1 MTNKK
6 RKIRK
11 GLFGLQTPEQIFQSN
26 FAFNGS
32 NIGSVTGA
40 LDPNKLGGLTYNF
53 ANDPAIVEQLNKNY
67 AEFDKLAID
76 NSVVQMSNPN
86 GGTSLVKADLNKFLD
101 SALTRNTISP
111 TSPSSIVNSKLTKDL
126 TGSLTSV
133 IGNSSPYLAAIK
145 AADKTKKITGLF
157 GKAGGLSKANNALNK
172 EIIKG
177 SEISTGAVVNG
188 VLSVADAFIPKAED
202 KASKIT
208 SGVFNGLSTVASF
221 VPGIGTLAS
230 VALKGLG
237 SLFGAGV
244 KSVKGNTANELVDT
258 SSSYTGEDALASKKF
273 GLLGLKGAR
282 KYAGLVAQRQYN
294 RDLAANVLQE
304 GKDDLLAANNV
315 QQQQMRDILSK
326 NGDDWMYMTRAG
338 KFGMKIKEAKRLSSL
353 YDKKLQQ
360 GGNVKKRSI
369 LELIDYAK
377 QVNPRFIQRLS
388 EPARGINFID
398 DEGQPT
404 IGSHYLESTDN
415 IVYPRIQEIN
425 GKLKFL
431 NSEDAYNTAL
441 KTGNYLKFNSEEEAI
456 DFGKGYKQGWPEFFK
471 DYDEKT
477 VIEYKNGGSIN
488 VIPEGALHARKNN
501 LTEINPELEGITKKG
516 IPVIS
521 KEEGGEMI
529 QHAEIER
536 SEIIFNLET
545 TKKIESLRE
554 QYNKSEDK
562 SEKDNLA
569 IEAGKLLAQQI
580 MENTIDNT
588 GELLK

>member
-11 GLFGLQTPEQIFQSN
+11 GQFGLQTPEQIFQSN
-26 FAFNGS
+26 IAFNGS

-40 LDPNKLGGLTYNF
+40 ANPGLTYNF
-53 ANDPAIVEQLNKNY
+53 ANDPAIIEQLNKNY

-111 TSPSSIVNSKLTKDL
+111 TSPSSIINSKLTKDL

-133 IGNSSPYLAAIK
+133 IGNSSPYQAAIK

-157 GKAGGLSKANNALNK
+157 GKAGGLSKANNTLNK

-177 SEISTGAVVNG
+177 SGISTGAVANG
-188 VLSVADAFIPKAED
+188 VLSVADSFIPKAED
-202 KASKIT
+202 KASKVT
-208 SGVFNGLSTVASF
+208 SGILNGASSVLSVI
-221 VPGIGTLAS
+221 PGVGTAAS
-230 VALKGLG
+230 VALKALG
-237 SLFGAGV
+237 SLIGAGV

-258 SSSYTGEDALASKKF
+258 SSSYTGEYALASKKF
-273 GLLGLKGAR
+273 GLLGLRGAK
-282 KYAGLVAQRQYN
+282 KYAELVAQRQIN
-294 RDLAANVLQE
+294 RDSAADVLQE

-315 QQQQMRDILSK
+315 QQYQMRDTLSK
-326 NGDDWMYMTRAG
+326 NGDDWMYTLRAKQG
-338 KFGMKIKEAKRLSSL
+338 AKIKEVKRLSSL
-353 YDKKLQQ
+353 Y
-360 GGNVKKRSI
+360 NKR
-369 LELIDYAK
+369 LISK
-377 QVNPRFIQRLS
+377 
-388 EPARGINFID
+388 EPLK
-398 DEGQPT
+398 EGT
-404 IGSHYLESTDN
+404 T
-415 IVYPRIQEIN
+415 V
-425 GKLKFL
+425 
-431 NSEDAYNTAL
+431 
-441 KTGNYLKFNSEEEAI
+441 
-456 DFGKGYKQGWPEFFK
+456 EF
-471 DYDEKT
+471 
-477 VIEYKNGGSIN
+477 KNGGSIN

-545 TKKIESLRE
+545 TKKLESLRE

>member
-1 MTNKK
+1 MVTKG
-6 RKIRK
+6 KIRK
-11 GLFGLQTPEQIFQSN
+11 GQFGLQTPEQIFQSN

-53 ANDPAIVEQLNKNY
+53 ANDPSIIQQLDQNSSN
-67 AEFDKLAID
+67 FDLLATA
-76 NSVVQMSNPN
+76 NSMIQMKDPK
-86 GGTSLVKADLNKFLD
+86 GGTSLIKTDLNKFLG
-101 SALTRNTISP
+101 N
-111 TSPSSIVNSKLTKDL
+111 VGK
-126 TGSLTSV
+126 TG
-133 IGNSSPYLAAIK
+133 
-145 AADKTKKITGLF
+145 F
-157 GKAGGLSKANNALNK
+157 LSKANGSLNK
-172 EIIKG
+172 ELIKG
-177 SEISTGAVVNG
+177 SGLSIGSAANG
-188 VLSVADAFIPKAED
+188 VLSIADRFIPQAED

-273 GLLGLKGAR
+273 GLLGLRGAK
-282 KYAGLVAQRQYN
+282 KYAGLVTRRQYN

-315 QQQQMRDILSK
+315 QQQQMRDTLSK
-326 NGDDWMYMTRAG
+326 NGDDWMYTNTLSAKNG
-338 KFGMKIKEAKRLSSL
+338 AKIKEVKRLSSL
-353 YDKKLQQ
+353 Y
-360 GGNVKKRSI
+360 NKR
-369 LELIDYAK
+369 LISK
-377 QVNPRFIQRLS
+377 
-388 EPARGINFID
+388 EPLK
-398 DEGQPT
+398 EGT
-404 IGSHYLESTDN
+404 T
-415 IVYPRIQEIN
+415 V
-425 GKLKFL
+425 
-431 NSEDAYNTAL
+431 
-441 KTGNYLKFNSEEEAI
+441 
-456 DFGKGYKQGWPEFFK
+456 EF
-471 DYDEKT
+471 
-477 VIEYKNGGSIN
+477 KNGGSIN

-545 TKKIESLRE
+545 TKKLESLRE

-562 SEKDNLA
+562 AEKDNLA

>member
-1 MTNKK
+1 MRKK
-6 RKIRK
+6 LIIK
-11 GLFGLQTPEQIFQSN
+11 GQEGLNLLNPNGPTTITLPSTFI
-26 FAFNGS
+26 GS
-32 NIGSVTGA
+32 NIENVSSPVTSFSN
-40 LDPNKLGGLTYNF
+40 LSTY
-53 ANDPAIVEQLNKNY
+53 Q
-67 AEFDKLAID
+67 
-76 NSVVQMSNPN
+76 
-86 GGTSLVKADLNKFLD
+86 
-101 SALTRNTISP
+101 SAL
-111 TSPSSIVNSKLTKDL
+111 
-126 TGSLTSV
+126 
-133 IGNSSPYLAAIK
+133 K
-145 AADKTKKITGLF
+145 AADKAKGLTGFF
-157 GKAGGLSKANNALNK
+157 GKAGGLSKANNTLNK
-172 EIIKG
+172 GILKG
-177 SEISTGAVVNG
+177 SGLSIGSAANG
-188 VLSVADAFIPKAED
+188 VLSVADRFIPQAED

-244 KSVKGNTANELVDT
+244 KSVKGNAANELVDT
-258 SSSYTGEDALASKKF
+258 SSSYTGEEALASKRF
-273 GLLGLKGAR
+273 GLLGLRSAR
-282 KYAGLVAQRQYN
+282 KYTGLVNQRQIE

-304 GKDDLLAANNV
+304 GKDDLLASNNV
-315 QQQQMRDILSK
+315 QQLQMRDTLSK

-353 YDKKLQQ
+353 Y
-360 GGNVKKRSI
+360 NKR
-369 LELIDYAK
+369 LISK
-377 QVNPRFIQRLS
+377 
-388 EPARGINFID
+388 EPLK
-398 DEGQPT
+398 EGT
-404 IGSHYLESTDN
+404 T
-415 IVYPRIQEIN
+415 V
-425 GKLKFL
+425 
-431 NSEDAYNTAL
+431 
-441 KTGNYLKFNSEEEAI
+441 
-456 DFGKGYKQGWPEFFK
+456 EF
-471 DYDEKT
+471 
-477 VIEYKNGGSIN
+477 KNGGSIN

-545 TKKIESLRE
+545 TKKLESLRE

>member
-1 MTNKK
+1 MVTKE
-6 RKIRK
+6 KIRK
-11 GLFGLQTPEQIFQSN
+11 GQFGLQTPEQIFQSN

-53 ANDPAIVEQLNKNY
+53 ANDPSIIQQLDQNSSN
-67 AEFDKLAID
+67 FDLLATA
-76 NSVVQMSNPN
+76 NSMIQMKDPK
-86 GGTSLVKADLNKFLD
+86 GGTSLIKTDLNKFLG
-101 SALTRNTISP
+101 N
-111 TSPSSIVNSKLTKDL
+111 VGK
-126 TGSLTSV
+126 TG
-133 IGNSSPYLAAIK
+133 
-145 AADKTKKITGLF
+145 F
-157 GKAGGLSKANNALNK
+157 LSKANGSLNK
-172 EIIKG
+172 ELIKG
-177 SEISTGAVVNG
+177 SGLSIGSAANG
-188 VLSVADAFIPKAED
+188 VLSVADRFIPQAED

-273 GLLGLKGAR
+273 GLLGLRGAK
-282 KYAGLVAQRQYN
+282 KYAGLVTRRQYN

-315 QQQQMRDILSK
+315 QQQQMKDTLSK
-326 NGDDWMYMTRAG
+326 NGDDWMYTNTLSAKNG
-338 KFGMKIKEAKRLSSL
+338 AKIKEVKRLSSL
-353 YDKKLQQ
+353 YS
-360 GGNVKKRSI
+360 KR
-369 LELIDYAK
+369 LISKDPLK
-377 QVNPRFIQRLS
+377 
-388 EPARGINFID
+388 
-398 DEGQPT
+398 EGT
-404 IGSHYLESTDN
+404 T
-415 IVYPRIQEIN
+415 V
-425 GKLKFL
+425 
-431 NSEDAYNTAL
+431 
-441 KTGNYLKFNSEEEAI
+441 
-456 DFGKGYKQGWPEFFK
+456 EF
-471 DYDEKT
+471 
-477 VIEYKNGGSIN
+477 KNGGSIN

-545 TKKIESLRE
+545 TKKLESLRE

-562 SEKDNLA
+562 AEKDNLA

>member
-1 MTNKK
+1 MVTKG
-6 RKIRK
+6 KIRK
-11 GLFGLQTPEQIFQSN
+11 GQFGLQTPEQIFQSN

-40 LDPNKLGGLTYNF
+40 LDPNKLGRLTYNF
-53 ANDPAIVEQLNKNY
+53 ANDPSIIQQLDQNSSN
-67 AEFDKLAID
+67 FDLLATANNMI
-76 NSVVQMSNPN
+76 QMKDPK
-86 GGTSLVKADLNKFLD
+86 GGTSLIKTDLNKFLG
-101 SALTRNTISP
+101 N
-111 TSPSSIVNSKLTKDL
+111 VGK
-126 TGSLTSV
+126 TG
-133 IGNSSPYLAAIK
+133 
-145 AADKTKKITGLF
+145 F
-157 GKAGGLSKANNALNK
+157 LSKANGSLNK
-172 EIIKG
+172 ELIKG
-177 SEISTGAVVNG
+177 SGLSIGSAANG
-188 VLSVADAFIPKAED
+188 VLSVADRFIPQAED

-273 GLLGLKGAR
+273 GLLGLRGAK
-282 KYAGLVAQRQYN
+282 KYAGLVTRRQYN

-315 QQQQMRDILSK
+315 QQYQMQNNLSK
-326 NGDDWMYMTRAG
+326 NGDDWMYTNTLSAKNG
-338 KFGMKIKEAKRLSSL
+338 AKIKEVKRLSSL
-353 YDKKLQQ
+353 Y
-360 GGNVKKRSI
+360 NKR
-369 LELIDYAK
+369 LISK
-377 QVNPRFIQRLS
+377 
-388 EPARGINFID
+388 EPLK
-398 DEGQPT
+398 EGT
-404 IGSHYLESTDN
+404 T
-415 IVYPRIQEIN
+415 V
-425 GKLKFL
+425 
-431 NSEDAYNTAL
+431 
-441 KTGNYLKFNSEEEAI
+441 
-456 DFGKGYKQGWPEFFK
+456 EF
-471 DYDEKT
+471 
-477 VIEYKNGGSIN
+477 KNGGSIN

-529 QHAEIER
+529 QHAERER

-545 TKKIESLRE
+545 TKKLESLRE

-562 SEKDNLA
+562 AEKDNLA

>member
-1 MTNKK
+1 MVTKG
-6 RKIRK
+6 KIRK
-11 GLFGLQTPEQIFQSN
+11 GQFGLQTPEQIFQSN

-53 ANDPAIVEQLNKNY
+53 ANDPSIIQQLDQNSSN
-67 AEFDKLAID
+67 FDLLATA
-76 NSVVQMSNPN
+76 NSMIQMKDPK
-86 GGTSLVKADLNKFLD
+86 GGTSLIKTDLNKFLG
-101 SALTRNTISP
+101 N
-111 TSPSSIVNSKLTKDL
+111 VGK
-126 TGSLTSV
+126 TG
-133 IGNSSPYLAAIK
+133 
-145 AADKTKKITGLF
+145 F
-157 GKAGGLSKANNALNK
+157 LSKANGSLNK
-172 EIIKG
+172 ELIKG
-177 SEISTGAVVNG
+177 SGLSIGSAANG
-188 VLSVADAFIPKAED
+188 VLSVADRFIPQAED

-273 GLLGLKGAR
+273 GLLGLRGAK
-282 KYAGLVAQRQYN
+282 KYAGLVTRRQYN

-315 QQQQMRDILSK
+315 QQQQIKDTLSK
-326 NGDDWMYMTRAG
+326 NGDDWMYTNTLSAKNG
-338 KFGMKIKEAKRLSSL
+338 AKIKEVKRLSSL
-353 YDKKLQQ
+353 Y
-360 GGNVKKRSI
+360 NKR
-369 LELIDYAK
+369 LISK
-377 QVNPRFIQRLS
+377 
-388 EPARGINFID
+388 EPLK
-398 DEGQPT
+398 EGT
-404 IGSHYLESTDN
+404 T
-415 IVYPRIQEIN
+415 V
-425 GKLKFL
+425 
-431 NSEDAYNTAL
+431 
-441 KTGNYLKFNSEEEAI
+441 
-456 DFGKGYKQGWPEFFK
+456 EF
-471 DYDEKT
+471 
-477 VIEYKNGGSIN
+477 KNGGSIN

-545 TKKIESLRE
+545 TKKLESLRE

-562 SEKDNLA
+562 TEKDNLA

>member
-1 MTNKK
+1 MVTKE
-6 RKIRK
+6 KIRK
-11 GLFGLQTPEQIFQSN
+11 GQFGLQTPEQIFQSN

-53 ANDPAIVEQLNKNY
+53 ANDPSIIQQLDQNSSN
-67 AEFDKLAID
+67 FDLLATA
-76 NSVVQMSNPN
+76 NSMIQMKDPK
-86 GGTSLVKADLNKFLD
+86 GGTSLIKTDLNKFLG
-101 SALTRNTISP
+101 N
-111 TSPSSIVNSKLTKDL
+111 VGK
-126 TGSLTSV
+126 TG
-133 IGNSSPYLAAIK
+133 
-145 AADKTKKITGLF
+145 F
-157 GKAGGLSKANNALNK
+157 LSKANGSLNK
-172 EIIKG
+172 ELIKG
-177 SEISTGAVVNG
+177 SGLSIGSAANG
-188 VLSVADAFIPKAED
+188 VLSVADRFIPQAED

-273 GLLGLKGAR
+273 GLLGLRGAK
-282 KYAGLVAQRQYN
+282 KYAGLVTRRQYN

-315 QQQQMRDILSK
+315 QQQQMKDTLSK
-326 NGDDWMYMTRAG
+326 NGDDWMYTNTLSAKNG
-338 KFGMKIKEAKRLSSL
+338 AKIKEVKRLSSL
-353 YDKKLQQ
+353 Y
-360 GGNVKKRSI
+360 NKR
-369 LELIDYAK
+369 LISK
-377 QVNPRFIQRLS
+377 
-388 EPARGINFID
+388 EPLK
-398 DEGQPT
+398 EGT
-404 IGSHYLESTDN
+404 T
-415 IVYPRIQEIN
+415 V
-425 GKLKFL
+425 
-431 NSEDAYNTAL
+431 
-441 KTGNYLKFNSEEEAI
+441 
-456 DFGKGYKQGWPEFFK
+456 EF
-471 DYDEKT
+471 
-477 VIEYKNGGSIN
+477 KNGGSIN

-545 TKKIESLRE
+545 TKKLESLRE

-562 SEKDNLA
+562 AEKDNLA

>member
-1 MTNKK
+1 MVTKG
-6 RKIRK
+6 KIRK
-11 GLFGLQTPEQIFQSN
+11 GQFGLQTPEQIFQSN

-53 ANDPAIVEQLNKNY
+53 ANDPSIIQQLDQNSSN
-67 AEFDKLAID
+67 FDLLATA
-76 NSVVQMSNPN
+76 NSMIQMKDPK
-86 GGTSLVKADLNKFLD
+86 GGTSLIKTDLNKFLG
-101 SALTRNTISP
+101 N
-111 TSPSSIVNSKLTKDL
+111 VGK
-126 TGSLTSV
+126 TG
-133 IGNSSPYLAAIK
+133 
-145 AADKTKKITGLF
+145 F
-157 GKAGGLSKANNALNK
+157 LSKANGSLNK
-172 EIIKG
+172 ELIKG
-177 SEISTGAVVNG
+177 SRLSIGSAANG
-188 VLSVADAFIPKAED
+188 VLSVADRFIPQAED

-273 GLLGLKGAR
+273 GLLGLRGAK
-282 KYAGLVAQRQYN
+282 KYAGLVTRRQYN

-315 QQQQMRDILSK
+315 QQQQMRDTLSK
-326 NGDDWMYMTRAG
+326 NGDDWMYTNTLSAKNG
-338 KFGMKIKEAKRLSSL
+338 AKIKEVKRLSSL
-353 YDKKLQQ
+353 Y
-360 GGNVKKRSI
+360 NKR
-369 LELIDYAK
+369 LISK
-377 QVNPRFIQRLS
+377 
-388 EPARGINFID
+388 EPLK
-398 DEGQPT
+398 EGT
-404 IGSHYLESTDN
+404 T
-415 IVYPRIQEIN
+415 V
-425 GKLKFL
+425 
-431 NSEDAYNTAL
+431 
-441 KTGNYLKFNSEEEAI
+441 
-456 DFGKGYKQGWPEFFK
+456 EF
-471 DYDEKT
+471 
-477 VIEYKNGGSIN
+477 KNGGSIN

-545 TKKIESLRE
+545 TKKLESLRE

-562 SEKDNLA
+562 AEKDNLA

>member
-1 MTNKK
+1 MVTKG
-6 RKIRK
+6 KIRK
-11 GLFGLQTPEQIFQSN
+11 GQFGLQTPEQIFQSN

-53 ANDPAIVEQLNKNY
+53 ANDPSIIQQLDQNSSN
-67 AEFDKLAID
+67 FDLLATANNMI
-76 NSVVQMSNPN
+76 QMKDPK
-86 GGTSLVKADLNKFLD
+86 GGTSLIKTDLNKFLG
-101 SALTRNTISP
+101 N
-111 TSPSSIVNSKLTKDL
+111 VGK
-126 TGSLTSV
+126 TG
-133 IGNSSPYLAAIK
+133 
-145 AADKTKKITGLF
+145 F
-157 GKAGGLSKANNALNK
+157 LSKANGSLNK
-172 EIIKG
+172 ELIKESGLSIG
-177 SEISTGAVVNG
+177 SAANG
-188 VLSVADAFIPKAED
+188 VLSIADRFIPQAED

-273 GLLGLKGAR
+273 GLLGLRGAK
-282 KYAGLVAQRQYN
+282 KYAGLVTRRQYN

-326 NGDDWMYMTRAG
+326 NGDDWMYTNTLSAKNG
-338 KFGMKIKEAKRLSSL
+338 AKIKEVKRLSSL
-353 YDKKLQQ
+353 Y
-360 GGNVKKRSI
+360 NKR
-369 LELIDYAK
+369 LISK
-377 QVNPRFIQRLS
+377 
-388 EPARGINFID
+388 EPLK
-398 DEGQPT
+398 EGT
-404 IGSHYLESTDN
+404 T
-415 IVYPRIQEIN
+415 V
-425 GKLKFL
+425 
-431 NSEDAYNTAL
+431 
-441 KTGNYLKFNSEEEAI
+441 
-456 DFGKGYKQGWPEFFK
+456 EF
-471 DYDEKT
+471 
-477 VIEYKNGGSIN
+477 KNGGSIN

-545 TKKIESLRE
+545 TKKLESLRE

-562 SEKDNLA
+562 TEKDNLA

>member
-1 MTNKK
+1 MVTKG
-6 RKIRK
+6 KIRK
-11 GLFGLQTPEQIFQSN
+11 GQFGLQTPEQIFQSN

-53 ANDPAIVEQLNKNY
+53 ANDPSTIQQLDQNSAN
-67 AEFDKLAID
+67 FDLLATA
-76 NSVVQMSNPN
+76 NSMIQMKDPK
-86 GGTSLVKADLNKFLD
+86 GGTSLIKTDLNKFLG
-101 SALTRNTISP
+101 N
-111 TSPSSIVNSKLTKDL
+111 VGK
-126 TGSLTSV
+126 TG
-133 IGNSSPYLAAIK
+133 
-145 AADKTKKITGLF
+145 F
-157 GKAGGLSKANNALNK
+157 LSKANGSLNK
-172 EIIKG
+172 ELIKG
-177 SEISTGAVVNG
+177 SGLSIGSAANG
-188 VLSVADAFIPKAED
+188 VLSVADRFIPQAED

-273 GLLGLKGAR
+273 GLLGLRGAK
-282 KYAGLVAQRQYN
+282 KYAGLVTRRQYN

-315 QQQQMRDILSK
+315 QQQQIKDTLSK
-326 NGDDWMYMTRAG
+326 NGDDWMYTNTLSAKNG
-338 KFGMKIKEAKRLSSL
+338 AKIKEVKRLSSL
-353 YDKKLQQ
+353 Y
-360 GGNVKKRSI
+360 NKR
-369 LELIDYAK
+369 LISK
-377 QVNPRFIQRLS
+377 
-388 EPARGINFID
+388 EPLK
-398 DEGQPT
+398 EGT
-404 IGSHYLESTDN
+404 T
-415 IVYPRIQEIN
+415 V
-425 GKLKFL
+425 
-431 NSEDAYNTAL
+431 
-441 KTGNYLKFNSEEEAI
+441 
-456 DFGKGYKQGWPEFFK
+456 EF
-471 DYDEKT
+471 
-477 VIEYKNGGSIN
+477 KNGGSIN

-545 TKKIESLRE
+545 TKKLESLRE

-562 SEKDNLA
+562 AEKDNLA

>member
-1 MTNKK
+1 MVAKG
-6 RKIRK
+6 KIRK
-11 GLFGLQTPEQIFQSN
+11 GQFGLQTPEQIFQSN

-53 ANDPAIVEQLNKNY
+53 ANDPSIIQQLDQNSSN
-67 AEFDKLAID
+67 FDLLATA
-76 NSVVQMSNPN
+76 NSMIQMKDPK
-86 GGTSLVKADLNKFLD
+86 GGTSLIKTDLNKFLG
-101 SALTRNTISP
+101 N
-111 TSPSSIVNSKLTKDL
+111 VGK
-126 TGSLTSV
+126 TG
-133 IGNSSPYLAAIK
+133 
-145 AADKTKKITGLF
+145 F
-157 GKAGGLSKANNALNK
+157 LSKANGSLNK
-172 EIIKG
+172 ELIKG
-177 SEISTGAVVNG
+177 SGLSIGSAANG
-188 VLSVADAFIPKAED
+188 VLSVADRFIPQAED

-273 GLLGLKGAR
+273 GLLGLRGAK
-282 KYAGLVAQRQYN
+282 KYAGLVTRRQYN

-304 GKDDLLAANNV
+304 GKDYLLAANNV
-315 QQQQMRDILSK
+315 QQQQMKDTLSK
-326 NGDDWMYMTRAG
+326 NGDDWMYTNTLSAKNG
-338 KFGMKIKEAKRLSSL
+338 AKIKEVKRLSSL
-353 YDKKLQQ
+353 YS
-360 GGNVKKRSI
+360 KR
-369 LELIDYAK
+369 LISK
-377 QVNPRFIQRLS
+377 
-388 EPARGINFID
+388 EPLK
-398 DEGQPT
+398 EGT
-404 IGSHYLESTDN
+404 T
-415 IVYPRIQEIN
+415 V
-425 GKLKFL
+425 
-431 NSEDAYNTAL
+431 
-441 KTGNYLKFNSEEEAI
+441 
-456 DFGKGYKQGWPEFFK
+456 EF
-471 DYDEKT
+471 
-477 VIEYKNGGSIN
+477 KNGGSIN

-545 TKKIESLRE
+545 TKKLESLRE

-562 SEKDNLA
+562 IEKDNLA

>member
-11 GLFGLQTPEQIFQSN
+11 GQFGLQTPEQIFQSN
-26 FAFNGS
+26 IAFNGS

-40 LDPNKLGGLTYNF
+40 LGPNNLTGPTYNF
-53 ANDPAIVEQLNKNY
+53 ANDPAIIKQLNKNY
-67 AEFDKLAID
+67 TEFDKLAID

-133 IGNSSPYLAAIK
+133 IGNSSPYQAAIK

-157 GKAGGLSKANNALNK
+157 GKAGGLSKASNTLNK

-177 SEISTGAVVNG
+177 SGISTGAVANG
-188 VLSVADAFIPKAED
+188 VLSVADRFIPQAED

-273 GLLGLKGAR
+273 GLLGLRGAK
-282 KYAGLVAQRQYN
+282 KYAELVAQRQIN
-294 RDLAANVLQE
+294 RDLAADVLQE

-315 QQQQMRDILSK
+315 QQYQMRDTLSK

-441 KTGNYLKFNSEEEAI
+441 KTRNYLKFNSEEEAI
-456 DFGKGYKQGWPEFFK
+456 DFGERYKQGWPEFFK

-477 VIEYKNGGSIN
+477 IIEYKNGGSIN

-545 TKKIESLRE
+545 TKKLESLRE

>member
-1 MTNKK
+1 MVTKG
-6 RKIRK
+6 KIRK
-11 GLFGLQTPEQIFQSN
+11 GQFGLQTPEQIFQSN

-53 ANDPAIVEQLNKNY
+53 ANDPSIIQQLDQNSSN
-67 AEFDKLAID
+67 FDLLATANNMI
-76 NSVVQMSNPN
+76 QMKDPK
-86 GGTSLVKADLNKFLD
+86 GGTSLIKTNLNKFLG
-101 SALTRNTISP
+101 N
-111 TSPSSIVNSKLTKDL
+111 VGK
-126 TGSLTSV
+126 TG
-133 IGNSSPYLAAIK
+133 
-145 AADKTKKITGLF
+145 F
-157 GKAGGLSKANNALNK
+157 LSKANGSLNK
-172 EIIKG
+172 ELIKG
-177 SEISTGAVVNG
+177 SGLSIGSAANG
-188 VLSVADAFIPKAED
+188 VLSVADRFIPQAED

-273 GLLGLKGAR
+273 GLLGLRGAK

-315 QQQQMRDILSK
+315 QQQQMKDTLSK
-326 NGDDWMYMTRAG
+326 NGDDWMYTNTLSAKNG
-338 KFGMKIKEAKRLSSL
+338 AKIKEVKRLSSL
-353 YDKKLQQ
+353 YS
-360 GGNVKKRSI
+360 KR
-369 LELIDYAK
+369 LISK
-377 QVNPRFIQRLS
+377 
-388 EPARGINFID
+388 EPLK
-398 DEGQPT
+398 EGT
-404 IGSHYLESTDN
+404 T
-415 IVYPRIQEIN
+415 V
-425 GKLKFL
+425 
-431 NSEDAYNTAL
+431 
-441 KTGNYLKFNSEEEAI
+441 
-456 DFGKGYKQGWPEFFK
+456 EF
-471 DYDEKT
+471 
-477 VIEYKNGGSIN
+477 KNGGSIN

-545 TKKIESLRE
+545 TKKLESLRE

>member
-1 MTNKK
+1 MVTKG
-6 RKIRK
+6 KIRR
-11 GLFGLQTPEQIFQSN
+11 GQFGLQTPEQIFQSN

-53 ANDPAIVEQLNKNY
+53 ANDPSIIQQLDQNSSN
-67 AEFDKLAID
+67 FDLLATA
-76 NSVVQMSNPN
+76 NSMIQMKDPK
-86 GGTSLVKADLNKFLD
+86 GGTSLIKTDLNKFLG
-101 SALTRNTISP
+101 N
-111 TSPSSIVNSKLTKDL
+111 VGK
-126 TGSLTSV
+126 TG
-133 IGNSSPYLAAIK
+133 
-145 AADKTKKITGLF
+145 F
-157 GKAGGLSKANNALNK
+157 LSKANGSLNK
-172 EIIKG
+172 ELIKG
-177 SEISTGAVVNG
+177 SGLSIGSAANG
-188 VLSVADAFIPKAED
+188 VLSVADRFIPQAED

-273 GLLGLKGAR
+273 GLLGLRGAK
-282 KYAGLVAQRQYN
+282 KYAGLVTRRQYN

-315 QQQQMRDILSK
+315 QQQQMKDTLSK
-326 NGDDWMYMTRAG
+326 NGDDWMYTNTLSAKNG
-338 KFGMKIKEAKRLSSL
+338 AKIKEVKRLSSL
-353 YDKKLQQ
+353 Y
-360 GGNVKKRSI
+360 NKR
-369 LELIDYAK
+369 LISK
-377 QVNPRFIQRLS
+377 
-388 EPARGINFID
+388 EPLK
-398 DEGQPT
+398 EGT
-404 IGSHYLESTDN
+404 T
-415 IVYPRIQEIN
+415 V
-425 GKLKFL
+425 
-431 NSEDAYNTAL
+431 
-441 KTGNYLKFNSEEEAI
+441 
-456 DFGKGYKQGWPEFFK
+456 EF
-471 DYDEKT
+471 
-477 VIEYKNGGSIN
+477 KNGGSIN

-545 TKKIESLRE
+545 TKKLESLRE

-562 SEKDNLA
+562 AEKDNLA

>member
-1 MTNKK
+1 MVTKG
-6 RKIRK
+6 KIRK
-11 GLFGLQTPEQIFQSN
+11 GQFGLQTPEQIFQSN

-53 ANDPAIVEQLNKNY
+53 ANDPSIIQQLDQNSSN
-67 AEFDKLAID
+67 FDLLATA
-76 NSVVQMSNPN
+76 NSMVQMKDPK
-86 GGTSLVKADLNKFLD
+86 GGTSLIKTDLNKFLG
-101 SALTRNTISP
+101 N
-111 TSPSSIVNSKLTKDL
+111 VGK
-126 TGSLTSV
+126 TG
-133 IGNSSPYLAAIK
+133 
-145 AADKTKKITGLF
+145 F
-157 GKAGGLSKANNALNK
+157 LSKANGSLNK
-172 EIIKG
+172 ELIKG
-177 SEISTGAVVNG
+177 SGLSIGSAANG
-188 VLSVADAFIPKAED
+188 VLSVADRFIPQAED

-273 GLLGLKGAR
+273 GLLGLRGAK

-326 NGDDWMYMTRAG
+326 NGDDWMYTNTLSAKNG
-338 KFGMKIKEAKRLSSL
+338 AKIKEAKRLSSL
-353 YDKKLQQ
+353 YSKKLQQ
-360 GGNVKKRSI
+360 GRNVKKRSI

-398 DEGQPT
+398 DEGQPN
-404 IGSHYLESTDN
+404 IGSHYLESANN

-431 NSEDAYNTAL
+431 NSKDAYNTAL

-456 DFGKGYKQGWPEFFK
+456 DFGKEYKQGWPEFFK

-545 TKKIESLRE
+545 TKKLESLRE

-562 SEKDNLA
+562 AEKDNLA

>member
-1 MTNKK
+1 MVTKG
-6 RKIRK
+6 KIRK
-11 GLFGLQTPEQIFQSN
+11 GQFGLQTPEQIFQSN

-53 ANDPAIVEQLNKNY
+53 ANDPSIIQQLDQNSSN
-67 AEFDKLAID
+67 FDLLATA
-76 NSVVQMSNPN
+76 NSMIQMKDPK
-86 GGTSLVKADLNKFLD
+86 GGTSLIKTDLNKFLG
-101 SALTRNTISP
+101 N
-111 TSPSSIVNSKLTKDL
+111 VGK
-126 TGSLTSV
+126 TG
-133 IGNSSPYLAAIK
+133 
-145 AADKTKKITGLF
+145 F
-157 GKAGGLSKANNALNK
+157 LSKANGSLNK
-172 EIIKG
+172 ELIKG
-177 SEISTGAVVNG
+177 SGLSIGSAANG
-188 VLSVADAFIPKAED
+188 VLSVADRFIPQAED

-273 GLLGLKGAR
+273 GLLGLRGAK
-282 KYAGLVAQRQYN
+282 KYAGLVTRRQYN
-294 RDLAANVLQE
+294 RDLAANILQE
-304 GKDDLLAANNV
+304 GKDDLLTANNV
-315 QQQQMRDILSK
+315 QQYQMQNNLSK
-326 NGDDWMYMTRAG
+326 NGGDWMYTLRAKQG
-338 KFGMKIKEAKRLSSL
+338 AKIKEVKRLSSL
-353 YDKKLQQ
+353 YS
-360 GGNVKKRSI
+360 KR
-369 LELIDYAK
+369 LIFK
-377 QVNPRFIQRLS
+377 
-388 EPARGINFID
+388 EPLK
-398 DEGQPT
+398 EGT
-404 IGSHYLESTDN
+404 T
-415 IVYPRIQEIN
+415 V
-425 GKLKFL
+425 
-431 NSEDAYNTAL
+431 
-441 KTGNYLKFNSEEEAI
+441 
-456 DFGKGYKQGWPEFFK
+456 EF
-471 DYDEKT
+471 
-477 VIEYKNGGSIN
+477 KNGGSIN

-545 TKKIESLRE
+545 TKKLESLRE

-562 SEKDNLA
+562 TEKDNLA

>member
-1 MTNKK
+1 MVTKG
-6 RKIRK
+6 KIRK
-11 GLFGLQTPEQIFQSN
+11 GQFGLQTPEQIFQSN

-53 ANDPAIVEQLNKNY
+53 ANDPSIIQQLDQNSSN
-67 AEFDKLAID
+67 FDLLATANNMI
-76 NSVVQMSNPN
+76 QMKDPK
-86 GGTSLVKADLNKFLD
+86 GGTSLIKTDLNKFLG
-101 SALTRNTISP
+101 N
-111 TSPSSIVNSKLTKDL
+111 VGK
-126 TGSLTSV
+126 TG
-133 IGNSSPYLAAIK
+133 
-145 AADKTKKITGLF
+145 F
-157 GKAGGLSKANNALNK
+157 LSKANGSLNK
-172 EIIKG
+172 ELIKG
-177 SEISTGAVVNG
+177 SGLSIGSAANG
-188 VLSVADAFIPKAED
+188 VLSVADRFIPQAED

-273 GLLGLKGAR
+273 GLLGLRGAK
-282 KYAGLVAQRQYN
+282 KYAGLVTRRQYN
-294 RDLAANVLQE
+294 RNLAANVLQE

-315 QQQQMRDILSK
+315 QQQQMKDTLSK
-326 NGDDWMYMTRAG
+326 NGDDWMYTNTLSAKNG
-338 KFGMKIKEAKRLSSL
+338 AKIKEVKRLSSL
-353 YDKKLQQ
+353 YS
-360 GGNVKKRSI
+360 KR
-369 LELIDYAK
+369 LISK
-377 QVNPRFIQRLS
+377 
-388 EPARGINFID
+388 EPLK
-398 DEGQPT
+398 EGT
-404 IGSHYLESTDN
+404 T
-415 IVYPRIQEIN
+415 V
-425 GKLKFL
+425 
-431 NSEDAYNTAL
+431 
-441 KTGNYLKFNSEEEAI
+441 
-456 DFGKGYKQGWPEFFK
+456 EF
-471 DYDEKT
+471 
-477 VIEYKNGGSIN
+477 KNGGSIN

-545 TKKIESLRE
+545 TKKLESLRE

-562 SEKDNLA
+562 SEKDDLA

>member
-1 MTNKK
+1 MVTKG
-6 RKIRK
+6 KIRK
-11 GLFGLQTPEQIFQSN
+11 GQFGLQTPEQIFQSN

-53 ANDPAIVEQLNKNY
+53 ANDPSIIQQLDQNSSN
-67 AEFDKLAID
+67 FDLLATA
-76 NSVVQMSNPN
+76 NSMIQMKDPK
-86 GGTSLVKADLNKFLD
+86 GGTSLIKTDLNKFLG
-101 SALTRNTISP
+101 N
-111 TSPSSIVNSKLTKDL
+111 VGK
-126 TGSLTSV
+126 TG
-133 IGNSSPYLAAIK
+133 
-145 AADKTKKITGLF
+145 F
-157 GKAGGLSKANNALNK
+157 LSKANGSLNK
-172 EIIKG
+172 ELIKG
-177 SEISTGAVVNG
+177 SGLSIGSAANG
-188 VLSVADAFIPKAED
+188 VLSVADRFIPQAED

-273 GLLGLKGAR
+273 GLLGLRGAK
-282 KYAGLVAQRQYN
+282 KYAGLVTRRQYN

-315 QQQQMRDILSK
+315 QQQQMKDTLSK
-326 NGDDWMYMTRAG
+326 NGGDWMYTLRAKQG
-338 KFGMKIKEAKRLSSL
+338 AKIKEVKRLSSL
-353 YDKKLQQ
+353 YS
-360 GGNVKKRSI
+360 KR
-369 LELIDYAK
+369 LISK
-377 QVNPRFIQRLS
+377 
-388 EPARGINFID
+388 EPLK
-398 DEGQPT
+398 EGT
-404 IGSHYLESTDN
+404 T
-415 IVYPRIQEIN
+415 V
-425 GKLKFL
+425 
-431 NSEDAYNTAL
+431 
-441 KTGNYLKFNSEEEAI
+441 
-456 DFGKGYKQGWPEFFK
+456 EF
-471 DYDEKT
+471 
-477 VIEYKNGGSIN
+477 KNGGSIN

-545 TKKIESLRE
+545 TKKLESLRE

-562 SEKDNLA
+562 TEKDNLA

>member
-1 MTNKK
+1 MVTKG
-6 RKIRK
+6 KIRK
-11 GLFGLQTPEQIFQSN
+11 GQFGLQTPEQIFQSN

-53 ANDPAIVEQLNKNY
+53 ANDPSIIQQLDQNSSN
-67 AEFDKLAID
+67 FDLLATA
-76 NSVVQMSNPN
+76 NSMIQMKDPK
-86 GGTSLVKADLNKFLD
+86 GGTSLIKTDLNKFLG
-101 SALTRNTISP
+101 N
-111 TSPSSIVNSKLTKDL
+111 VGK
-126 TGSLTSV
+126 TG
-133 IGNSSPYLAAIK
+133 
-145 AADKTKKITGLF
+145 F
-157 GKAGGLSKANNALNK
+157 LSKTNGSLNK
-172 EIIKG
+172 ELIKG
-177 SEISTGAVVNG
+177 SGLSIGSAANG
-188 VLSVADAFIPKAED
+188 VLSVADRFIPQAED

-244 KSVKGNTANELVDT
+244 KSIKGNTANELVDT

-273 GLLGLKGAR
+273 GLLGLRGAK

-315 QQQQMRDILSK
+315 QQQQMRDTLSK
-326 NGDDWMYMTRAG
+326 NGDDWMYTNTLSAKNG
-338 KFGMKIKEAKRLSSL
+338 AKIKEIKRLSSL
-353 YDKKLQQ
+353 Y
-360 GGNVKKRSI
+360 NKR
-369 LELIDYAK
+369 LISK
-377 QVNPRFIQRLS
+377 
-388 EPARGINFID
+388 EPLK
-398 DEGQPT
+398 EGT
-404 IGSHYLESTDN
+404 T
-415 IVYPRIQEIN
+415 V
-425 GKLKFL
+425 
-431 NSEDAYNTAL
+431 
-441 KTGNYLKFNSEEEAI
+441 
-456 DFGKGYKQGWPEFFK
+456 EF
-471 DYDEKT
+471 
-477 VIEYKNGGSIN
+477 KNGGSIN

-545 TKKIESLRE
+545 TKKLESLRE

-562 SEKDNLA
+562 TEKDNLA

>member
-1 MTNKK
+1 MVTKG
-6 RKIRK
+6 KIRK
-11 GLFGLQTPEQIFQSN
+11 GQFGLQTPEQIFQSN

-53 ANDPAIVEQLNKNY
+53 ANDPSIIQQLDQNSSN
-67 AEFDKLAID
+67 FDLLATANNMI
-76 NSVVQMSNPN
+76 QMKDPK
-86 GGTSLVKADLNKFLD
+86 GGTSLIKTDLNKFLG
-101 SALTRNTISP
+101 N
-111 TSPSSIVNSKLTKDL
+111 VGK
-126 TGSLTSV
+126 TG
-133 IGNSSPYLAAIK
+133 
-145 AADKTKKITGLF
+145 F
-157 GKAGGLSKANNALNK
+157 LSKANGSLNK
-172 EIIKG
+172 ELIKG
-177 SEISTGAVVNG
+177 SGLSIGSAANG
-188 VLSVADAFIPKAED
+188 VLSVADRFIPQAED

-273 GLLGLKGAR
+273 GLLGLRGAK
-282 KYAGLVAQRQYN
+282 KYAGLVTRRQYN
-294 RDLAANVLQE
+294 RDLAANVLRE

-315 QQQQMRDILSK
+315 QQQQMKDTLSK
-326 NGDDWMYMTRAG
+326 NGDDWMYTNTLSAKNG
-338 KFGMKIKEAKRLSSL
+338 AKIKEVKRLSSL
-353 YDKKLQQ
+353 Y
-360 GGNVKKRSI
+360 NKR
-369 LELIDYAK
+369 LISK
-377 QVNPRFIQRLS
+377 
-388 EPARGINFID
+388 EPLK
-398 DEGQPT
+398 EGT
-404 IGSHYLESTDN
+404 T
-415 IVYPRIQEIN
+415 V
-425 GKLKFL
+425 
-431 NSEDAYNTAL
+431 
-441 KTGNYLKFNSEEEAI
+441 
-456 DFGKGYKQGWPEFFK
+456 EF
-471 DYDEKT
+471 
-477 VIEYKNGGSIN
+477 KNGGSIN

-545 TKKIESLRE
+545 TKKLESLRE

-562 SEKDNLA
+562 PEKDNLA

>member
-1 MTNKK
+1 MVTKG
-6 RKIRK
+6 KIRK
-11 GLFGLQTPEQIFQSN
+11 GQFGLQTPEQIFQSN

-53 ANDPAIVEQLNKNY
+53 ANDPSIIQQLDQNSSN
-67 AEFDKLAID
+67 FDLLATA
-76 NSVVQMSNPN
+76 NSMIQMKDPK
-86 GGTSLVKADLNKFLD
+86 GGTSLIKTDLNKFLG
-101 SALTRNTISP
+101 N
-111 TSPSSIVNSKLTKDL
+111 VGK
-126 TGSLTSV
+126 TG
-133 IGNSSPYLAAIK
+133 
-145 AADKTKKITGLF
+145 F
-157 GKAGGLSKANNALNK
+157 LSKANGSLNK
-172 EIIKG
+172 ELIKG
-177 SEISTGAVVNG
+177 SGLSIGSAANG
-188 VLSVADAFIPKAED
+188 VLSVADRFIPQAED

-273 GLLGLKGAR
+273 GLLGLRGAK
-282 KYAGLVAQRQYN
+282 KYAGLVTRRQYN

-315 QQQQMRDILSK
+315 QQQQMKDTLSK
-326 NGDDWMYMTRAG
+326 NGDDWMYTNTLSAKNG
-338 KFGMKIKEAKRLSSL
+338 AKIKEVKRLSSL
-353 YDKKLQQ
+353 Y
-360 GGNVKKRSI
+360 NKR
-369 LELIDYAK
+369 LISK
-377 QVNPRFIQRLS
+377 
-388 EPARGINFID
+388 EPLK
-398 DEGQPT
+398 EGT
-404 IGSHYLESTDN
+404 T
-415 IVYPRIQEIN
+415 V
-425 GKLKFL
+425 
-431 NSEDAYNTAL
+431 
-441 KTGNYLKFNSEEEAI
+441 
-456 DFGKGYKQGWPEFFK
+456 EF
-471 DYDEKT
+471 
-477 VIEYKNGGSIN
+477 KNGGSIN

-529 QHAEIER
+529 KNAEIER
-536 SEIIFNLET
+536 YEIIFNLET
-545 TKKIESLRE
+545 TKKLESLRE

-562 SEKDNLA
+562 TEKDNLA

>member
-1 MTNKK
+1 MVAKG
-6 RKIRK
+6 KIRK
-11 GLFGLQTPEQIFQSN
+11 GQFGLQTPEQIFQSN

-53 ANDPAIVEQLNKNY
+53 ANDPSIIQQLDQNSSN
-67 AEFDKLAID
+67 FDLLATA
-76 NSVVQMSNPN
+76 NSMIQMKDPK
-86 GGTSLVKADLNKFLD
+86 GGTSLIKTDLNKFLG
-101 SALTRNTISP
+101 N
-111 TSPSSIVNSKLTKDL
+111 VGK
-126 TGSLTSV
+126 TG
-133 IGNSSPYLAAIK
+133 
-145 AADKTKKITGLF
+145 F
-157 GKAGGLSKANNALNK
+157 LSKANGSLNK
-172 EIIKG
+172 ELIKG
-177 SEISTGAVVNG
+177 SGLSIGSAANG
-188 VLSVADAFIPKAED
+188 VLSVADRFIPQAED

-273 GLLGLKGAR
+273 GLLGLRGAK

-326 NGDDWMYMTRAG
+326 NGDDWMYTNTLSAKNG
-338 KFGMKIKEAKRLSSL
+338 AKIKEVKRLSSL
-353 YDKKLQQ
+353 YS
-360 GGNVKKRSI
+360 KR
-369 LELIDYAK
+369 LISK
-377 QVNPRFIQRLS
+377 
-388 EPARGINFID
+388 EPLK
-398 DEGQPT
+398 EGT
-404 IGSHYLESTDN
+404 T
-415 IVYPRIQEIN
+415 V
-425 GKLKFL
+425 
-431 NSEDAYNTAL
+431 
-441 KTGNYLKFNSEEEAI
+441 
-456 DFGKGYKQGWPEFFK
+456 EF
-471 DYDEKT
+471 
-477 VIEYKNGGSIN
+477 KNGGSIN

-545 TKKIESLRE
+545 TKKLESLRE

-562 SEKDNLA
+562 TEKDNLA

>member
-1 MTNKK
+1 MVTKG
-6 RKIRK
+6 KIRK
-11 GLFGLQTPEQIFQSN
+11 GQFGLQTPEQIFQSS

-53 ANDPAIVEQLNKNY
+53 ANDPSIIQQLDQNSSN
-67 AEFDKLAID
+67 FDLLATA
-76 NSVVQMSNPN
+76 NSMIQMKDPKR
-86 GGTSLVKADLNKFLD
+86 GTSLIKTDLNKFLG
-101 SALTRNTISP
+101 N
-111 TSPSSIVNSKLTKDL
+111 VGK
-126 TGSLTSV
+126 TG
-133 IGNSSPYLAAIK
+133 
-145 AADKTKKITGLF
+145 F
-157 GKAGGLSKANNALNK
+157 LSKANGSLNK
-172 EIIKG
+172 ELIKG
-177 SEISTGAVVNG
+177 SGLSIGSAANG
-188 VLSVADAFIPKAED
+188 VLSIADRFIPQAED

-221 VPGIGTLAS
+221 VPGIGALAS

-258 SSSYTGEDALASKKF
+258 SSSYTGEDALAAKKF
-273 GLLGLKGAR
+273 GLLGLRGAK
-282 KYAGLVAQRQYN
+282 KYAGLVTRRQYN

-315 QQQQMRDILSK
+315 QQQQMKDTLSK
-326 NGDDWMYMTRAG
+326 NGDDWMYTNTLSAKNG
-338 KFGMKIKEAKRLSSL
+338 AKIKEVKRLSSL
-353 YDKKLQQ
+353 Y
-360 GGNVKKRSI
+360 NKR
-369 LELIDYAK
+369 LISK
-377 QVNPRFIQRLS
+377 
-388 EPARGINFID
+388 EPLK
-398 DEGQPT
+398 EGT
-404 IGSHYLESTDN
+404 T
-415 IVYPRIQEIN
+415 V
-425 GKLKFL
+425 
-431 NSEDAYNTAL
+431 
-441 KTGNYLKFNSEEEAI
+441 
-456 DFGKGYKQGWPEFFK
+456 EF
-471 DYDEKT
+471 
-477 VIEYKNGGSIN
+477 KNGGSIN

-545 TKKIESLRE
+545 TKKLESLRE

-562 SEKDNLA
+562 AEKDNLA

>member
-1 MTNKK
+1 MITKGK
-6 RKIRK
+6 VRK
-11 GLFGLQTPEQIFQSN
+11 GQFGLQTPEQIFQSN

-53 ANDPAIVEQLNKNY
+53 ANDPSIIQQLDQNSSN
-67 AEFDKLAID
+67 FDLLATANNMI
-76 NSVVQMSNPN
+76 QMKDPK
-86 GGTSLVKADLNKFLD
+86 GGTSLIKTNLNKFLG
-101 SALTRNTISP
+101 N
-111 TSPSSIVNSKLTKDL
+111 VGK
-126 TGSLTSV
+126 TG
-133 IGNSSPYLAAIK
+133 
-145 AADKTKKITGLF
+145 F
-157 GKAGGLSKANNALNK
+157 LSKANGSLNK
-172 EIIKG
+172 ELIKG
-177 SEISTGAVVNG
+177 SGLSIGSAANG
-188 VLSVADAFIPKAED
+188 VLSVADRFIPQAED

-273 GLLGLKGAR
+273 GLLGLRGAK

-315 QQQQMRDILSK
+315 QQQQMKDTLSK
-326 NGDDWMYMTRAG
+326 NGDDWMYTNTLSAKNG
-338 KFGMKIKEAKRLSSL
+338 AKIKEVKRLSSL
-353 YDKKLQQ
+353 YS
-360 GGNVKKRSI
+360 KR
-369 LELIDYAK
+369 LISK
-377 QVNPRFIQRLS
+377 
-388 EPARGINFID
+388 EPLK
-398 DEGQPT
+398 EGT
-404 IGSHYLESTDN
+404 T
-415 IVYPRIQEIN
+415 V
-425 GKLKFL
+425 
-431 NSEDAYNTAL
+431 
-441 KTGNYLKFNSEEEAI
+441 
-456 DFGKGYKQGWPEFFK
+456 EF
-471 DYDEKT
+471 
-477 VIEYKNGGSIN
+477 KNGGSIN

-545 TKKIESLRE
+545 TKKLESLRE

>member
-1 MTNKK
+1 MVTKG
-6 RKIRK
+6 KIRK
-11 GLFGLQTPEQIFQSN
+11 GQFGLQTPEQIFQSN

-53 ANDPAIVEQLNKNY
+53 ANDPSIIQQLDQNSSN
-67 AEFDKLAID
+67 FDLLATA
-76 NSVVQMSNPN
+76 NSMIQMKDPE
-86 GGTSLVKADLNKFLD
+86 GGTSLIKTDLNKFLG
-101 SALTRNTISP
+101 N
-111 TSPSSIVNSKLTKDL
+111 VGK
-126 TGSLTSV
+126 TG
-133 IGNSSPYLAAIK
+133 
-145 AADKTKKITGLF
+145 F
-157 GKAGGLSKANNALNK
+157 LSKANGSLNK
-172 EIIKG
+172 ELIKG
-177 SEISTGAVVNG
+177 SGLSIGSAANG
-188 VLSVADAFIPKAED
+188 VLSVADRFIPQAED

-258 SSSYTGEDALASKKF
+258 SSSYTGEDALAAKKF
-273 GLLGLKGAR
+273 GLLGLRGAK
-282 KYAGLVAQRQYN
+282 KYAGLVTRRQYN

-315 QQQQMRDILSK
+315 QQQQMKDTLSK
-326 NGDDWMYMTRAG
+326 NGDDWMYTNTLSAKNG
-338 KFGMKIKEAKRLSSL
+338 AKIKEVKRLSSL
-353 YDKKLQQ
+353 Y
-360 GGNVKKRSI
+360 NKR
-369 LELIDYAK
+369 LISK
-377 QVNPRFIQRLS
+377 
-388 EPARGINFID
+388 EPLK
-398 DEGQPT
+398 EGT
-404 IGSHYLESTDN
+404 T
-415 IVYPRIQEIN
+415 V
-425 GKLKFL
+425 
-431 NSEDAYNTAL
+431 
-441 KTGNYLKFNSEEEAI
+441 
-456 DFGKGYKQGWPEFFK
+456 EF
-471 DYDEKT
+471 
-477 VIEYKNGGSIN
+477 KNGGSIN

-545 TKKIESLRE
+545 TKKLESLRE

-562 SEKDNLA
+562 AEKDNLA

>member
-1 MTNKK
+1 MVTKG
-6 RKIRK
+6 KIRK
-11 GLFGLQTPEQIFQSN
+11 GQFGLQTPEQIFQSN

-53 ANDPAIVEQLNKNY
+53 ANDPSIIQQLDQNSSN
-67 AEFDKLAID
+67 FDLLATANNMI
-76 NSVVQMSNPN
+76 QMKDPK
-86 GGTSLVKADLNKFLD
+86 GGTSLIKTNLNKFLGN
-101 SALTRNTISP
+101 AG
-111 TSPSSIVNSKLTKDL
+111 K
-126 TGSLTSV
+126 TG
-133 IGNSSPYLAAIK
+133 
-145 AADKTKKITGLF
+145 F
-157 GKAGGLSKANNALNK
+157 LSKANNTLSK
-172 EIIKG
+172 DLIKG
-177 SEISTGAVVNG
+177 SGLSIGSAANG
-188 VLSVADAFIPKAED
+188 VLSIADRFIPQADD

-273 GLLGLKGAR
+273 GLLGLRGAK
-282 KYAGLVAQRQYN
+282 KYAGLVTRRQYN

-315 QQQQMRDILSK
+315 QQQQMKDTLSK
-326 NGDDWMYMTRAG
+326 NGDDWMYTNTLSAKNG
-338 KFGMKIKEAKRLSSL
+338 AKIKEVKRLSSL
-353 YDKKLQQ
+353 Y
-360 GGNVKKRSI
+360 NKR
-369 LELIDYAK
+369 LISK
-377 QVNPRFIQRLS
+377 
-388 EPARGINFID
+388 EPLK
-398 DEGQPT
+398 EGT
-404 IGSHYLESTDN
+404 T
-415 IVYPRIQEIN
+415 V
-425 GKLKFL
+425 
-431 NSEDAYNTAL
+431 
-441 KTGNYLKFNSEEEAI
+441 
-456 DFGKGYKQGWPEFFK
+456 EF
-471 DYDEKT
+471 
-477 VIEYKNGGSIN
+477 KNGGSIN

-545 TKKIESLRE
+545 TKKLESLRE

-562 SEKDNLA
+562 TEKDNLA

>member
-1 MTNKK
+1 MVTKG
-6 RKIRK
+6 KIRK
-11 GLFGLQTPEQIFQSN
+11 GQFGLQTPEQIFQSN

-53 ANDPAIVEQLNKNY
+53 ANDPSIIQQLNQNSSN
-67 AEFDKLAID
+67 FDLLATANNMI
-76 NSVVQMSNPN
+76 QMKDPK
-86 GGTSLVKADLNKFLD
+86 GGTSLIKTDLNKFLG
-101 SALTRNTISP
+101 N
-111 TSPSSIVNSKLTKDL
+111 VGK
-126 TGSLTSV
+126 TG
-133 IGNSSPYLAAIK
+133 
-145 AADKTKKITGLF
+145 F
-157 GKAGGLSKANNALNK
+157 LSKANGSLNK
-172 EIIKG
+172 ELIKG
-177 SEISTGAVVNG
+177 SGLSIGSAANG
-188 VLSVADAFIPKAED
+188 VLSVADRFIPQAED

-244 KSVKGNTANELVDT
+244 KSVNGNTANELVDT

-273 GLLGLKGAR
+273 GLLGLRGAK
-282 KYAGLVAQRQYN
+282 KYAGLVTRRQYN

-315 QQQQMRDILSK
+315 QQQQMKDTLSK
-326 NGDDWMYMTRAG
+326 NGDDWMYTNTLSAKNG
-338 KFGMKIKEAKRLSSL
+338 AKIKEVKRLSSL
-353 YDKKLQQ
+353 Y
-360 GGNVKKRSI
+360 NKR
-369 LELIDYAK
+369 LISK
-377 QVNPRFIQRLS
+377 
-388 EPARGINFID
+388 EPLK
-398 DEGQPT
+398 EGT
-404 IGSHYLESTDN
+404 T
-415 IVYPRIQEIN
+415 V
-425 GKLKFL
+425 
-431 NSEDAYNTAL
+431 
-441 KTGNYLKFNSEEEAI
+441 
-456 DFGKGYKQGWPEFFK
+456 EF
-471 DYDEKT
+471 
-477 VIEYKNGGSIN
+477 KNGGSIN

-545 TKKIESLRE
+545 TKKLESLRE

-562 SEKDNLA
+562 SEKDDLA

>member
-1 MTNKK
+1 MVTKG
-6 RKIRK
+6 KIRK
-11 GLFGLQTPEQIFQSN
+11 GQFGLQTPEQIFQSN

-53 ANDPAIVEQLNKNY
+53 ANDPSIIQQLDQNSSN
-67 AEFDKLAID
+67 FDLLATA
-76 NSVVQMSNPN
+76 NSMIQMKDPK
-86 GGTSLVKADLNKFLD
+86 GGTSLIKTDLNKFLG
-101 SALTRNTISP
+101 N
-111 TSPSSIVNSKLTKDL
+111 VGK
-126 TGSLTSV
+126 TG
-133 IGNSSPYLAAIK
+133 
-145 AADKTKKITGLF
+145 F
-157 GKAGGLSKANNALNK
+157 LSKANGSLNK
-172 EIIKG
+172 ELIKG
-177 SEISTGAVVNG
+177 SGLSIGSAANG
-188 VLSVADAFIPKAED
+188 VLSIADRFIPQAED

-258 SSSYTGEDALASKKF
+258 SSSYTGEDALAAKKF
-273 GLLGLKGAR
+273 GLLGLRGAK
-282 KYAGLVAQRQYN
+282 KYAGLVTRRQYN

-315 QQQQMRDILSK
+315 QQQQMRDTLSK
-326 NGDDWMYMTRAG
+326 NGDDWMYTNTLSAKNG
-338 KFGMKIKEAKRLSSL
+338 AKIKEVKRLSSL
-353 YDKKLQQ
+353 Y
-360 GGNVKKRSI
+360 NKR
-369 LELIDYAK
+369 LISK
-377 QVNPRFIQRLS
+377 
-388 EPARGINFID
+388 EPLK
-398 DEGQPT
+398 EGT
-404 IGSHYLESTDN
+404 T
-415 IVYPRIQEIN
+415 V
-425 GKLKFL
+425 
-431 NSEDAYNTAL
+431 
-441 KTGNYLKFNSEEEAI
+441 
-456 DFGKGYKQGWPEFFK
+456 EF
-471 DYDEKT
+471 
-477 VIEYKNGGSIN
+477 KNGGSIN

-545 TKKIESLRE
+545 TKKLESLRE

-562 SEKDNLA
+562 TEKDNLA

>member
-11 GLFGLQTPEQIFQSN
+11 GQFGLQTPEQMFQSN
-26 FAFNGS
+26 SAFNGS
-32 NIGSVTGA
+32 GIGSVTGA
-40 LDPNKLGGLTYNF
+40 ANPGLTYNF
-53 ANDPAIVEQLNKNY
+53 ANDPAIIEQLNKNY

-86 GGTSLVKADLNKFLD
+86 GGTSLVKADLNKFLN
-101 SALTRNTISP
+101 SALTRDIISP
-111 TSPSSIVNSKLTKDL
+111 TSPSSAVNNKLTKDL

-133 IGNSSPYLAAIK
+133 IGNSSPYQAAIK
-145 AADKTKKITGLF
+145 AADKAKGITGLF
-157 GKAGGLSKANNALNK
+157 GKAGGLSKANNTLNK

-177 SEISTGAVVNG
+177 SGISTGAVANG
-188 VLSVADAFIPKAED
+188 VLSVADSFIPKAED
-202 KASKIT
+202 KASKVT
-208 SGVFNGLSTVASF
+208 SGILNGASSVFSI
-221 VPGIGTLAS
+221 VPGFGTAAS
-230 VALKGLG
+230 VALKALG
-237 SLFGAGV
+237 SLLGAGV
-244 KSVKGNTANELVDT
+244 KSVKGNTANELVDI
-258 SSSYTGEDALASKKF
+258 SSSYTGEDALAAKKF
-273 GLLGLKGAR
+273 GLLGLRGAK
-282 KYAGLVAQRQYN
+282 KYAGLVAQRQIN
-294 RDLAANVLQE
+294 RDLAADVLQE

-529 QHAEIER
+529 QHAEIECNELILR
-536 SEIIFNLET
+536 LEA
-545 TKKIESLRE
+545 TKKIEELRNL
-554 QYNKSEDK
+554 YNSSENTKDK
-562 SEKDNLA
+562 DSLA
-569 IEAGKLLAQQI
+569 IEAGKLLTIEI
-580 MENTIDNT
+580 MENTDDRT
-588 GELLK
+588 GLMKTI

>member
-1 MTNKK
+1 MVTKG
-6 RKIRK
+6 KIRK
-11 GLFGLQTPEQIFQSN
+11 GQFGLQTPEQIFQSN

-53 ANDPAIVEQLNKNY
+53 ANDPSIIQQLDQNSSN
-67 AEFDKLAID
+67 FDLLATA
-76 NSVVQMSNPN
+76 NSMIQMKDPK
-86 GGTSLVKADLNKFLD
+86 GGTSLIKTDLNKFLG
-101 SALTRNTISP
+101 N
-111 TSPSSIVNSKLTKDL
+111 VGK
-126 TGSLTSV
+126 TG
-133 IGNSSPYLAAIK
+133 
-145 AADKTKKITGLF
+145 F
-157 GKAGGLSKANNALNK
+157 LSKANGSLNK
-172 EIIKG
+172 ELIKG
-177 SEISTGAVVNG
+177 SGLSIGSAANG
-188 VLSVADAFIPKAED
+188 VLSVADRFIPQAED

-273 GLLGLKGAR
+273 GLLGLRGAK
-282 KYAGLVAQRQYN
+282 KYAGLVTRRQYN

-315 QQQQMRDILSK
+315 QQYQMRDTLSK
-326 NGDDWMYMTRAG
+326 NGDDWMYTNTLSAKNG
-338 KFGMKIKEAKRLSSL
+338 AKIKEVKRLSSL
-353 YDKKLQQ
+353 Y
-360 GGNVKKRSI
+360 NKR
-369 LELIDYAK
+369 LISK
-377 QVNPRFIQRLS
+377 
-388 EPARGINFID
+388 EPLK
-398 DEGQPT
+398 EGT
-404 IGSHYLESTDN
+404 T
-415 IVYPRIQEIN
+415 V
-425 GKLKFL
+425 
-431 NSEDAYNTAL
+431 
-441 KTGNYLKFNSEEEAI
+441 
-456 DFGKGYKQGWPEFFK
+456 EF
-471 DYDEKT
+471 
-477 VIEYKNGGSIN
+477 KNGGSIN

-545 TKKIESLRE
+545 TKKLESLRE

-562 SEKDNLA
+562 TEKDNLA

>member
-1 MTNKK
+1 MVTKG
-6 RKIRK
+6 KIRK
-11 GLFGLQTPEQIFQSN
+11 GQFGLQTPEQIFQSN

-53 ANDPAIVEQLNKNY
+53 ANDPSIIQQLDQNSSNFDLLATANSMIQMKNP
-67 AEFDKLAID
+67 K
-76 NSVVQMSNPN
+76 
-86 GGTSLVKADLNKFLD
+86 GGTSLIKTDLNKFLG
-101 SALTRNTISP
+101 N
-111 TSPSSIVNSKLTKDL
+111 VGK
-126 TGSLTSV
+126 TG
-133 IGNSSPYLAAIK
+133 
-145 AADKTKKITGLF
+145 F
-157 GKAGGLSKANNALNK
+157 LSKANGSLNK
-172 EIIKG
+172 ELIKG
-177 SEISTGAVVNG
+177 SGLSIGSAANG
-188 VLSVADAFIPKAED
+188 VLSVADRFIPQAED

-273 GLLGLKGAR
+273 GLLGLRGAK
-282 KYAGLVAQRQYN
+282 KYAGLVTRRQYN

-315 QQQQMRDILSK
+315 QQYQMRDTLSK
-326 NGDDWMYMTRAG
+326 NGDDWMYTNTLSAKNG
-338 KFGMKIKEAKRLSSL
+338 AKIKEVKRLSSL
-353 YDKKLQQ
+353 Y
-360 GGNVKKRSI
+360 NKR
-369 LELIDYAK
+369 LISK
-377 QVNPRFIQRLS
+377 
-388 EPARGINFID
+388 EPLK
-398 DEGQPT
+398 EGT
-404 IGSHYLESTDN
+404 T
-415 IVYPRIQEIN
+415 V
-425 GKLKFL
+425 
-431 NSEDAYNTAL
+431 
-441 KTGNYLKFNSEEEAI
+441 
-456 DFGKGYKQGWPEFFK
+456 EF
-471 DYDEKT
+471 
-477 VIEYKNGGSIN
+477 KNGGSIN

-545 TKKIESLRE
+545 TKKLESLRE

-562 SEKDNLA
+562 AEKDNLA

>member
-1 MTNKK
+1 MVTKG
-6 RKIRK
+6 KIRK
-11 GLFGLQTPEQIFQSN
+11 GQFGLQTPEQIFQSN

-53 ANDPAIVEQLNKNY
+53 ANDPSIIQQLDQNSSN
-67 AEFDKLAID
+67 FDLLATA
-76 NSVVQMSNPN
+76 NSMIQMKDPK
-86 GGTSLVKADLNKFLD
+86 GGTSLIKTDLNKFLG
-101 SALTRNTISP
+101 N
-111 TSPSSIVNSKLTKDL
+111 VGK
-126 TGSLTSV
+126 TG
-133 IGNSSPYLAAIK
+133 
-145 AADKTKKITGLF
+145 F
-157 GKAGGLSKANNALNK
+157 LSKANGSLNK
-172 EIIKG
+172 ELIKG
-177 SEISTGAVVNG
+177 SGLSIGSAANG
-188 VLSVADAFIPKAED
+188 VLSVADRFIPQAED

-273 GLLGLKGAR
+273 GLLGLRGAK
-282 KYAGLVAQRQYN
+282 KYAGLVTRRQYN

-315 QQQQMRDILSK
+315 QQQQMKDILSK
-326 NGDDWMYMTRAG
+326 NGDDWMYTNTLSAKNG
-338 KFGMKIKEAKRLSSL
+338 AKIKEVKRLSSL
-353 YDKKLQQ
+353 YS
-360 GGNVKKRSI
+360 KR
-369 LELIDYAK
+369 LISK
-377 QVNPRFIQRLS
+377 
-388 EPARGINFID
+388 EPLK
-398 DEGQPT
+398 EGT
-404 IGSHYLESTDN
+404 T
-415 IVYPRIQEIN
+415 V
-425 GKLKFL
+425 
-431 NSEDAYNTAL
+431 
-441 KTGNYLKFNSEEEAI
+441 
-456 DFGKGYKQGWPEFFK
+456 EF
-471 DYDEKT
+471 
-477 VIEYKNGGSIN
+477 KNGGSIN

-545 TKKIESLRE
+545 TKKLESLRE

-562 SEKDNLA
+562 TEKDNLA

>member
-1 MTNKK
+1 MVTKG
-6 RKIRK
+6 KIRK
-11 GLFGLQTPEQIFQSN
+11 GQFGLQTPEQIFQSN

-53 ANDPAIVEQLNKNY
+53 ANDPSIIQQLDQNSSN
-67 AEFDKLAID
+67 FDLLATANNMI
-76 NSVVQMSNPN
+76 QMKDPK
-86 GGTSLVKADLNKFLD
+86 GGTSLIKTDLNKFLG
-101 SALTRNTISP
+101 N
-111 TSPSSIVNSKLTKDL
+111 VGK
-126 TGSLTSV
+126 TG
-133 IGNSSPYLAAIK
+133 
-145 AADKTKKITGLF
+145 F
-157 GKAGGLSKANNALNK
+157 LSKANGSLNK
-172 EIIKG
+172 ELIKG
-177 SEISTGAVVNG
+177 SGLSIGSAANG
-188 VLSVADAFIPKAED
+188 VLSVADRFIPQAED

-244 KSVKGNTANELVDT
+244 KSIKGNTANELVDT

-273 GLLGLKGAR
+273 GLLGLRGAK
-282 KYAGLVAQRQYN
+282 KYAGLVTRRQYN

-315 QQQQMRDILSK
+315 QQQQMKDTLSK
-326 NGDDWMYMTRAG
+326 NGDDWMYTNTLSAKNG
-338 KFGMKIKEAKRLSSL
+338 AKIKEVKRLSSL
-353 YDKKLQQ
+353 YS
-360 GGNVKKRSI
+360 KR
-369 LELIDYAK
+369 LISK
-377 QVNPRFIQRLS
+377 
-388 EPARGINFID
+388 EPLK
-398 DEGQPT
+398 EGT
-404 IGSHYLESTDN
+404 T
-415 IVYPRIQEIN
+415 V
-425 GKLKFL
+425 
-431 NSEDAYNTAL
+431 
-441 KTGNYLKFNSEEEAI
+441 
-456 DFGKGYKQGWPEFFK
+456 EF
-471 DYDEKT
+471 
-477 VIEYKNGGSIN
+477 KNGGSIN

-545 TKKIESLRE
+545 TKKLESLRE

-562 SEKDNLA
+562 AEKDNLA

>member
-1 MTNKK
+1 MITKG
-6 RKIRK
+6 KIRK
-11 GLFGLQTPEQIFQSN
+11 GQFGLQTPEQIFQSN

-53 ANDPAIVEQLNKNY
+53 ANDPSIIQQLDQNSSN
-67 AEFDKLAID
+67 FDLLATA
-76 NSVVQMSNPN
+76 NSMIQMKDPK
-86 GGTSLVKADLNKFLD
+86 GGTSLIKTDLNKFLG
-101 SALTRNTISP
+101 N
-111 TSPSSIVNSKLTKDL
+111 VGK
-126 TGSLTSV
+126 TG
-133 IGNSSPYLAAIK
+133 
-145 AADKTKKITGLF
+145 F
-157 GKAGGLSKANNALNK
+157 LSKANGSLNK
-172 EIIKG
+172 ELIKG
-177 SEISTGAVVNG
+177 SGLSIGSAANG
-188 VLSVADAFIPKAED
+188 VLSVADRFIPQAED

-273 GLLGLKGAR
+273 GLLGLRGAK
-282 KYAGLVAQRQYN
+282 KYAGLVTRRQYN

-315 QQQQMRDILSK
+315 QQQQMKDTLSK
-326 NGDDWMYMTRAG
+326 NGDDWMYTNTLSAKNG
-338 KFGMKIKEAKRLSSL
+338 AKIKEVKRLSSL
-353 YDKKLQQ
+353 Y
-360 GGNVKKRSI
+360 NKR
-369 LELIDYAK
+369 LISK
-377 QVNPRFIQRLS
+377 
-388 EPARGINFID
+388 EPLK
-398 DEGQPT
+398 EGT
-404 IGSHYLESTDN
+404 T
-415 IVYPRIQEIN
+415 V
-425 GKLKFL
+425 
-431 NSEDAYNTAL
+431 
-441 KTGNYLKFNSEEEAI
+441 
-456 DFGKGYKQGWPEFFK
+456 EF
-471 DYDEKT
+471 
-477 VIEYKNGGSIN
+477 KNGGSIN

-545 TKKIESLRE
+545 TKKLESLRE

-562 SEKDNLA
+562 AEKDNLA

>member
-1 MTNKK
+1 MVTKG
-6 RKIRK
+6 KIRK
-11 GLFGLQTPEQIFQSN
+11 GQFGLQTPEQIFQSN

-53 ANDPAIVEQLNKNY
+53 ANDPSIIQQLDQNSSN
-67 AEFDKLAID
+67 FDLLATA
-76 NSVVQMSNPN
+76 NSMIQMKDPK
-86 GGTSLVKADLNKFLD
+86 GGTSLIKTDLNKFLG
-101 SALTRNTISP
+101 N
-111 TSPSSIVNSKLTKDL
+111 VGK
-126 TGSLTSV
+126 TG
-133 IGNSSPYLAAIK
+133 
-145 AADKTKKITGLF
+145 F
-157 GKAGGLSKANNALNK
+157 LSKANGSLNK
-172 EIIKG
+172 ELIKG
-177 SEISTGAVVNG
+177 SGLSIGSAANG
-188 VLSVADAFIPKAED
+188 VLSVADRFIPQAED

-273 GLLGLKGAR
+273 GLLGLRGAK
-282 KYAGLVAQRQYN
+282 KYAGLVTRRQYN

-315 QQQQMRDILSK
+315 QQQQMKDILSK
-326 NGDDWMYMTRAG
+326 NGDDWMYTNTLSAKNG
-338 KFGMKIKEAKRLSSL
+338 AKIKEVKRLSSL
-353 YDKKLQQ
+353 Y
-360 GGNVKKRSI
+360 NKR
-369 LELIDYAK
+369 LISK
-377 QVNPRFIQRLS
+377 
-388 EPARGINFID
+388 EPLK
-398 DEGQPT
+398 EGT
-404 IGSHYLESTDN
+404 T
-415 IVYPRIQEIN
+415 V
-425 GKLKFL
+425 
-431 NSEDAYNTAL
+431 
-441 KTGNYLKFNSEEEAI
+441 
-456 DFGKGYKQGWPEFFK
+456 EF
-471 DYDEKT
+471 
-477 VIEYKNGGSIN
+477 KNGGSIN

-545 TKKIESLRE
+545 TKKLESLRE

-562 SEKDNLA
+562 AEKDNLA

>member
-1 MTNKK
+1 MVTKG
-6 RKIRK
+6 KIRK
-11 GLFGLQTPEQIFQSN
+11 GQFGLQTPEQIFQSN

-53 ANDPAIVEQLNKNY
+53 ANDPSIIQQLDQNSSN
-67 AEFDKLAID
+67 FDLLATA
-76 NSVVQMSNPN
+76 NSMIQMKDPK
-86 GGTSLVKADLNKFLD
+86 GGTSLIKTDLNKFLG
-101 SALTRNTISP
+101 N
-111 TSPSSIVNSKLTKDL
+111 VGK
-126 TGSLTSV
+126 TG
-133 IGNSSPYLAAIK
+133 
-145 AADKTKKITGLF
+145 F
-157 GKAGGLSKANNALNK
+157 LSKANGSLNK
-172 EIIKG
+172 ELIKG
-177 SEISTGAVVNG
+177 SGLSIGSAANG
-188 VLSVADAFIPKAED
+188 VLSVADRFIPQAED

-273 GLLGLKGAR
+273 GLLGLRGAK
-282 KYAGLVAQRQYN
+282 KYAGLVTRRQYN

-315 QQQQMRDILSK
+315 QQQQMRDTLSK
-326 NGDDWMYMTRAG
+326 NGDDWMYTNTLSAKNG
-338 KFGMKIKEAKRLSSL
+338 AKIKEVKRLSSL
-353 YDKKLQQ
+353 YS
-360 GGNVKKRSI
+360 KR
-369 LELIDYAK
+369 LISKDPLK
-377 QVNPRFIQRLS
+377 
-388 EPARGINFID
+388 
-398 DEGQPT
+398 EGT
-404 IGSHYLESTDN
+404 T
-415 IVYPRIQEIN
+415 V
-425 GKLKFL
+425 
-431 NSEDAYNTAL
+431 
-441 KTGNYLKFNSEEEAI
+441 
-456 DFGKGYKQGWPEFFK
+456 EF
-471 DYDEKT
+471 
-477 VIEYKNGGSIN
+477 KNGGSIN

-545 TKKIESLRE
+545 TKKLESLRE

-562 SEKDNLA
+562 AEKDNLA

>member
-11 GLFGLQTPEQIFQSN
+11 GQFGLQTPEQIFQSN
-26 FAFNGS
+26 IAFNGS

-40 LDPNKLGGLTYNF
+40 LGPNNLTGPTYNF
-53 ANDPAIVEQLNKNY
+53 ANDPAIIKQLNKNY
-67 AEFDKLAID
+67 TEFDKLAID

-133 IGNSSPYLAAIK
+133 IGNSSPYQAAIK

-157 GKAGGLSKANNALNK
+157 GKAGGLSKASNTLNK

-177 SEISTGAVVNG
+177 SGISTGAVANG
-188 VLSVADAFIPKAED
+188 VLSVADRFIPQAED

-273 GLLGLKGAR
+273 GLLGLRGAK
-282 KYAGLVAQRQYN
+282 KYAELVAQRQIN
-294 RDLAANVLQE
+294 RDLAADVLQE

-315 QQQQMRDILSK
+315 QQYQMRDTLSK
-326 NGDDWMYMTRAG
+326 NGDDWMYTLRAKQG
-338 KFGMKIKEAKRLSSL
+338 AKIKEVKRLSSL
-353 YDKKLQQ
+353 Y
-360 GGNVKKRSI
+360 NKR
-369 LELIDYAK
+369 LISK
-377 QVNPRFIQRLS
+377 
-388 EPARGINFID
+388 EPLK
-398 DEGQPT
+398 EGT
-404 IGSHYLESTDN
+404 T
-415 IVYPRIQEIN
+415 V
-425 GKLKFL
+425 
-431 NSEDAYNTAL
+431 
-441 KTGNYLKFNSEEEAI
+441 
-456 DFGKGYKQGWPEFFK
+456 EF
-471 DYDEKT
+471 
-477 VIEYKNGGSIN
+477 KNGGSIN

-545 TKKIESLRE
+545 TKKLESLRE

>member
-1 MTNKK
+1 MVTKG
-6 RKIRK
+6 KIRK
-11 GLFGLQTPEQIFQSN
+11 GQFGLQTPEQIFQSN

-53 ANDPAIVEQLNKNY
+53 ANDPSIIQQLDQNSSN
-67 AEFDKLAID
+67 FDLLATA
-76 NSVVQMSNPN
+76 NSMIQMKDPK
-86 GGTSLVKADLNKFLD
+86 GGTSLIKTDLNKFLG
-101 SALTRNTISP
+101 NIG
-111 TSPSSIVNSKLTKDL
+111 K
-126 TGSLTSV
+126 TG
-133 IGNSSPYLAAIK
+133 
-145 AADKTKKITGLF
+145 F
-157 GKAGGLSKANNALNK
+157 LSKANGSLNK
-172 EIIKG
+172 ELIKG
-177 SEISTGAVVNG
+177 SGLSIGSAANG
-188 VLSVADAFIPKAED
+188 VLSVADRFIPQAED

-273 GLLGLKGAR
+273 GLLGLRGAK
-282 KYAGLVAQRQYN
+282 KYAGLVTRRQYN

-315 QQQQMRDILSK
+315 QQQQMKDTLSK
-326 NGDDWMYMTRAG
+326 NGDDWMYTNTLSAKNG
-338 KFGMKIKEAKRLSSL
+338 AKIKEVKRLSSL
-353 YDKKLQQ
+353 YS
-360 GGNVKKRSI
+360 KR
-369 LELIDYAK
+369 LISK
-377 QVNPRFIQRLS
+377 
-388 EPARGINFID
+388 EPLK
-398 DEGQPT
+398 EGT
-404 IGSHYLESTDN
+404 T
-415 IVYPRIQEIN
+415 V
-425 GKLKFL
+425 
-431 NSEDAYNTAL
+431 
-441 KTGNYLKFNSEEEAI
+441 
-456 DFGKGYKQGWPEFFK
+456 EF
-471 DYDEKT
+471 
-477 VIEYKNGGSIN
+477 KNGGSIN

-545 TKKIESLRE
+545 TKKLESLRE

-562 SEKDNLA
+562 AEKDNLA